1 MRPVKALVN
10 KVRLILFDA
19 DSKKKSWKDE
29 LNAYKRAI
37 NSLALYSA
45 KLSSAGIQ
53 SIEECS
59 IAVNE
64 SDSDAQKL
72 KEIFN
77 RFGSDKSSV
86 HNYHLLYAGIL
97 KNKLSVNIFEMGLGT
112 PHLEMISNM
121 GPDGKPGA
129 SLRAFREM
137 YPDANIYGADID
149 KRILFNEDRIKTFY
163 ANQLDKNSLADLH
176 TLLAPITFDLI
187 IDDGLHTPEASINTL
202 EFAMSILAPGGYF
215 VIEDIK
221 ETDLQF
227 YLVMKQ
233 CLKSEALQIDIFETR
248 AAFSCVIK
256 KLG

>member
-1 MRPVKALVN
+1 MRSFKGLIN

-19 DSKKKSWKDE
+19 DSKKKSWKHE
-29 LNAYKRAI
+29 YLAYKNAI
-37 NSLALYSA
+37 NSLAAISSQQGYSTIP
-45 KLSSAGIQ
+45 KLR
-53 SIEECS
+53 ECNLVLKEDHPE
-59 IAVNE
+59 AL
-64 SDSDAQKL
+64 KL
-72 KEIFN
+72 KDLLDN
-77 RFGSDKSSV
+77 FGSDKSSV

-97 KNKLSVNIFEMGLGT
+97 KNRVAINIFEMGLGT

-129 SLRAFREM
+129 SLRSFKEM
-137 YPDANIYGADID
+137 YPNANIYGADID

-176 TLLAPITFDLI
+176 LLLAPLTFDLI

-202 EFAMSILAPGGYF
+202 EFAIDILAPGGYF

-233 CLKSEALQIDIFETR
+233 CLNDELEIDIFETQ
-248 AAFSCVIK
+248 AAFICVIK
-256 KLG
+256 KLS